1 MEISLTIKAH
11 IKVASSDDAKLL
23 ADSMEAYRLGC
34 NLVSQYVFD
43 HDFEL
48 VQNKLQKATYSDLR
62 SKFNLKSQMACSV
75 VRTVIARYKSVQTQL
90 ENKPYK
96 CHDVYAKED
105 KGYYS
110 IKRDLDWL
118 WKPIF
123 FKRPQLD
130 EVRNRDYSFKKGSK
144 AVQNFNEKGIIVSV
158 NTLDGRVECEIC
170 APGFEKYLDGTWTFG
185 TAKILRSS
193 KHWFM
198 HISVTKSF
206 PDYETEQTRHVV
218 GIDRGLRQIVT
229 CYDEKGKTLF
239 RSGKAIARKR
249 QHYKEL
255 RRHLQ
260 IKNTKNS
267 KRRIRKLGDR
277 ENRWMNDYNHCLSKT
292 LVRHYGADTLFV
304 LEDLTDVTFDT
315 VYNCKRENRYE
326 HHSWSFYD
334 LEQKLKYKAHLNG
347 SEVVK
352 VDAHYTSQRCPK
364 CGRIFKENR
373 DHGLHM
379 YVCDRCGYRSNDDRI
394 AAMNIQ
400 MLGTMYVSGVP
411 NPSYQSK
418 RGTNEAKKV
427 KKSKKQTN

>member
-11 IKVASSDDAKLL
+11 IKVASSDNAKSL
-23 ADSMEAYRLGC
+23 ADSMEIYRQGC
-34 NLVSQYVFD
+34 NFVSQYVFE

-48 VQNKLQKATYSDLR
+48 RQAKLNKALYSDLR
-62 SKFNLKSQMACSV
+62 QKFSLRSQMAQSV
-75 VRTVIARYKSVQTQL
+75 LKTVIARYKSVQTQL
-90 ENKPYK
+90 GQKPYK
-96 CHDVYAKED
+96 IHDINAPQGEGCYAVQ
-105 KGYYS
+105 
-110 IKRDLDWL
+110 RDLDWL

-130 EVRNRDYSFKKGSK
+130 EVRGRDYSFK
-144 AVQNFNEKGIIVSV
+144 QNGKIVSV
-158 NTLDGRVECEIC
+158 NTLDGRIECEI
-170 APGFEKYLDGTWTFG
+170 AMPGFEQYLNDEWTFG
-185 TAKILRSS
+185 TARILKSG

-198 HISVTKSF
+198 HISATKSF
-206 PDYETEQTRHVV
+206 PDYEIGQTRHVV
-218 GIDRGLRQIVT
+218 GIDRGLRQIAA

-255 RRHLQ
+255 RSHLQ
-260 IKNTKNS
+260 AKNTRSS
-267 KRRIRKLGDR
+267 KRRIRKIGNR
-277 ENRWMNDYNHCLSKT
+277 ENRWMSDCNHCLSKT
-292 LVRHYGADTLFV
+292 LVSHYGPDTLFV

-315 VYNCKRENRYE
+315 VYNRKRENRYE

-379 YVCDRCGYRSNDDRI
+379 YICDRCGYRSNDDRI

-418 RGTNEAKKV
+418 RGTSEAKKAKV

>member
-1 MEISLTIKAH
+1 MDISLTIKAH
-11 IKVASSDDAKLL
+11 IKVPSANAAKAL
-23 ADSMEAYRLGC
+23 ADSMEAYRRGC
-34 NLVSQYVFD
+34 NFVSQYVFE
-43 HDFEL
+43 HGFEL

-62 SKFNLKSQMACSV
+62 SNFNLKSQMACSV
-75 VRTVIARYKSVQTQL
+75 VRTVIARYKSVETQL
-90 ENKPYK
+90 HNKPYK
-96 CHDVYAKED
+96 CHDVNAPKDEGCYTVQ
-105 KGYYS
+105 
-110 IKRDLDWL
+110 RNLDWL

-130 EVRNRDYSFKKGSK
+130 EVRGRDYSFK
-144 AVQNFNEKGIIVSV
+144 QNGKIVSV
-158 NTLDGRVECEIC
+158 NTLDGRIECEIVM
-170 APGFEKYLDGTWTFG
+170 PGFEQYLNDEWTFG
-185 TAKILRSS
+185 TAKILRSG
-193 KHWFM
+193 KYWFM
-198 HISVTKSF
+198 HISATKSF
-206 PDYETEQTRHVV
+206 PDYEIEQTRHVV

-229 CYDEKGKTLF
+229 YYDEKGKTLF
-239 RSGKAIARKR
+239 HRGKTIARKR

-260 IKNTKNS
+260 MTNTRNS
-267 KRRIRKLGDR
+267 KRRIRKIGNR
-277 ENRWMNDYNHCLSKT
+277 ENRWMSDCNHCLSKT
-292 LVRHYGADTLFV
+292 LVNHYGPDTLFV

-315 VYNCKRENRYE
+315 VYNRKRENRYE
-326 HHSWSFYD
+326 YHSWSFYD

-364 CGRIFKENR
+364 CGRILKENR

-379 YVCDRCGYRSNDDRI
+379 YICDRCGYRSDDDRI

-400 MLGTMYVSGVP
+400 MLGTIYVSGVP

-418 RGTNEAKKV
+418 HDTTGAKKAKG